1 MHNQFAAFR
10 ALTPNWSERIHL
22 PEVQRRV
29 AAPRVPISREYGIK
43 TVASRQLARLD
54 RIE

>member
-1 MHNQFAAFR
+1 MHNQFAAFG
-10 ALTPNWSERIHL
+10 ALTPIWSERILL

-29 AAPRVPISREYGIK
+29 AAARVPISREYGIK